1 MSKTYNFLK
10 PLAFLS
16 LFFACLPAL
25 GLDLPVNAEA
35 DRLLLAAENAI
46 ESDNQH
52 EARRFLSQA
61 QALNTPL
68 PNQFYFLYGTTLFQL
83 DELDKASINLV
94 KFVEAAERGSPDY
107 KKALGLLTNIE
118 KRNSQHRSSS
128 NKPNTTSAKQPTSLI
143 ENTEVQYIKQLK
155 QLYLTNSASD
165 ALLKHINE
173 MLASYALKR
182 PEKIIKPGQQP
193 LTRYRLN
200 RDRSGNLITSS
211 QRINMRKKAGTKSV
225 IDTTKINVYGV
236 DPFITYRCSLGTN
249 SCWLR
254 SPVNGDRWIE
264 ISNNKQAIA
273 EIARASTAL
282 IKLLQK
288 GEM

>member
-1 MSKTYNFLK
+1 MLKTLNFLK
-10 PLAFLS
+10 PLAFLG
-16 LFFACLPAL
+16 LFLTCFPAL

-35 DRLLLAAENAI
+35 DRLLLAAESAI
-46 ESDNQH
+46 DSNNQH
-52 EARRFLSQA
+52 EAKRFLSQA

-68 PNQFYFLYGTTLFQL
+68 PKRFYFLYGTTLFHL
-83 DELDKASINLV
+83 DELDKASINLI
-94 KFVEAAERGSPDY
+94 KFVGFAERGSPDY

-118 KRNSQHRSSS
+118 KRNNQHQNSSS
-128 NKPNTTSAKQPTSLI
+128 KPNAATAKPPTSLI
-143 ENTEVQYIKQLK
+143 ENTEAQYIKQLK

-182 PEKIIKPGQQP
+182 PTKIIKPGQRP

-200 RDRSGNLITSS
+200 RDSSGNLITSS
-211 QRINMRKKAGTKSV
+211 QRINMLKNTGAKSV
-225 IDTTKINVYGV
+225 IDTTKINVYGL

-254 SPVNGDRWIE
+254 SPVNGDRWVE
-264 ISNNKQAIA
+264 ISNNEQAIA

-288 GEM
+288 GER

>member
-1 MSKTYNFLK
+1 MLKTHKLLK
-10 PLAFLS
+10 PFAFLG
-16 LFFACLPAL
+16 LFVTCLPAL
-25 GLDLPVNAEA
+25 GLNLPVNAEA
-35 DRLLLAAENAI
+35 DRLLLAAENAM
-46 ESDNQH
+46 ESNNQH
-52 EARRFLSQA
+52 EAKRFLSQA
-61 QALNTPL
+61 QALNTSL
-68 PNQFYFLYGTTLFQL
+68 PERFYFLYGTTLFHL
-83 DELDKASINLV
+83 DELDKASINLI
-94 KFVEAAERGSPDY
+94 KFVESADRENPDY

-118 KRNSQHRSSS
+118 KRNNQHRNSS
-128 NKPNTTSAKQPTSLI
+128 NKPSTTTAKQPTSLI

-182 PEKIIKPGQQP
+182 PEKIIKLGQQP
-193 LTRYRLN
+193 LTRFRLSL
-200 RDRSGNLITSS
+200 DRSGSLITSS
-211 QRINMRKKAGTKSV
+211 QTINMLNNADTKSI

-264 ISNNKQAIA
+264 ISNNEQAIA
-273 EIARASTAL
+273 EIAKASTAL
-282 IKLLQK
+282 IKLIQK
-288 GEM
+288 GEV